1 MWELDHKEAWAQ
13 KKWCFQNCDAG
24 QDSWESLRRSN
35 QSILKTIN
43 PEYSLK
49 GLILKPKLQSFGH
62 LMWRADSFEKT
73 LMVGKIEGKRRK
85 GQQKMR
91 WLDGI
96 TDLID
101 MNLGKLWEL
110 VMDRWAWCAAVHGV
124 AKSRTWLS
132 DWTELSHS
140 LIILGLQTQVCY
152 NVLALLDALLS
163 CCYCPCFILLSL
175 WIFVQIISIDRSS
188 N

>member
-1 MWELDHKEAWAQ
+1 MVLEKTLVSPLDCKEIQ
-13 KKWCFQNCDAG
+13 PVHSKWDQSWLFFGRNDAKA
-24 QDSWESLRRSN
+24 ETPVLR
-35 QSILKTIN
+35 
-43 PEYSLK
+43 P
-49 GLILKPKLQSFGH
+49 PH
-62 LMWRADSFEKT
+62 WRVDSFEKT